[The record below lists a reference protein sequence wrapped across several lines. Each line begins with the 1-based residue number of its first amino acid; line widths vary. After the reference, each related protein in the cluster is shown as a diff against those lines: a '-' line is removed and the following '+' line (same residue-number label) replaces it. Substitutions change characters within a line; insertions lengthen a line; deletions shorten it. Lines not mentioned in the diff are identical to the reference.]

1 MNRSYLGIVT
11 HRGLEAIFREED
23 HVIRFLHRRLYR
35 RQSCDGICC
44 WAVMNDDV
52 VRHIQLL
59 IREADCHAALRTLQ
73 THALHWGVSLPD
85 VSEDSACA

>member
-1 MNRSYLGIVT
+1 MNRSYLCIVT
-11 HRGLEAIFREED
+11 RRGLEAIFREEE

-35 RQSCDGICC
+35 QRSCDGICC

-59 IREADCHAALRTLQ
+59 IREADGLAALRTLQ
-73 THALHWGVSLPD
+73 THASHWGVSLPD
-85 VSEDSACA
+85 AAEDSIYA